1 MSYLERQQEFTL
13 FAKMARWKHRLG
25 LGFLA
30 ILITLLLLLDFSFV
44 RYRLM
49 DASLAPAYW
58 GGQKVITLRWAYV
71 FHSPQKLD
79 YIVYKQG
86 SLFIPAQ
93 IIAVPGD
100 NFEQKV
106 LPPGFVGV
114 VTDFGSAQ
122 MATTVPIKLIK
133 GKILGKWQVLLI

>member
-1 MSYLERQQEFTL
+1 MSYLARQQEFTL
-13 FAKMARWKHRLG
+13 FTKIIKWKHRLG

-30 ILITLLLLLDFSFV
+30 LLLIFLLLLDFSFV

-58 GGQKVITLRWAYV
+58 GGQKVITLRWAYI
-71 FHSPQKLD
+71 FHLPQKQD

-93 IIAVPGD
+93 IVAVPGD

-114 VTDFGSAQ
+114 VADFGSEAK
-122 MATTVPIKLIK
+122 ATRVPIKSIK